1 MKRIVLVTTLKDN
14 DPDLFKKANS
24 LHSLVA
30 NCISC
35 SVEPSIQID
44 NKLHGKIYI
53 SCKNNQPQKGIIT
66 SANFTDRGLNHN
78 HEWGILS
85 DDADSLKTIISD
97 ITKVSSHALTLKEI
111 ENIVKKIDN
120 YTHASGVPKKPTIK
134 LEISDIISVMVTVIK
149 PGARYFIKPVGD
161 SEDTI
166 PPTHSISS
174 DIEKMHF
181 AKRPNSVRVGDIL
194 ICYAV
199 GSTKL
204 LGYFEVGSDP
214 YVWDSSYRWSWEVKA
229 KNLCPRYSDTW
240 ATRNNTISTILA
252 SFNDKYPV
260 TFIGGKT
267 LGALQFGS
275 DKIQLSD
282 EFAQHVIKI
291 IEGRI

>member
-1 MKRIVLVTTLKDN
+1 MASKKTTTARLWGD
-14 DPDLFKKANS
+14 
-24 LHSLVA
+24 
-30 NCISC
+30 
-35 SVEPSIQID
+35 
-44 NKLHGKIYI
+44 
-53 SCKNNQPQKGIIT
+53 
-66 SANFTDRGLNHN
+66 
-78 HEWGILS
+78 EWGILT

-111 ENIVKKIDN
+111 ESIVKKIDN
-120 YTHASGVPKKPTIK
+120 YTHTSGVPKKPTIK
-134 LEISDIISVMVTVIK
+134 LEISDIISEKVTVIK
-149 PGARYFIKPVGD
+149 PGARYFISD
-161 SEDTI
+161 SEYPI
-166 PPTHSISS
+166 PPTHNVST

-181 AKRPNSVRVGDIL
+181 AKRPNSVRMGDIL

-204 LGYFEVGSDP
+204 LGYFEVGSNP

-229 KNLCPRYSDTW
+229 KNLCPRYSDSW
-240 ATRNNTISTILA
+240 ATHNNTISTILT

-260 TFIGGKT
+260 TFVGGKT